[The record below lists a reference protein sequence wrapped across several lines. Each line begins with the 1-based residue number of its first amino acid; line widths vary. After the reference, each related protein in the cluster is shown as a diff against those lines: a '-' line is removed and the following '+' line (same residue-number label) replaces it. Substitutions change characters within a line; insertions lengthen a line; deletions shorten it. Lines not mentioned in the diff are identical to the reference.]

1 MRKAFTMIELI
12 FVITIIGILA
22 AVAIPR
28 LAATRD
34 DAIVSSVI
42 SKTKMMIQ
50 EIVSHSVAR
59 GKIDEAHLEESSN
72 TLSFMVGRNE
82 ATDDHQ
88 GTVKIKMGQ
97 INDCLLLKI
106 IQSGGDVNLT
116 LSYGDPQGDTRCTAL
131 QKRMDID
138 TYPIPLT
145 GARMRY

>member
-1 MRKAFTMIELI
+1 MRRAFTMIELV

-22 AVAIPR
+22 AIAIPR

-34 DAIVSSVI
+34 DAIVSATI
-42 SKTKMMIQ
+42 SKTKTMIQ

-59 GKIDEAHLEESSN
+59 GKVNTSHLERISN
-72 TLSFMVGRNE
+72 TLSFMVGRGE
-82 ATDDHQ
+82 ATDDHN
-88 GTVKIKMGQ
+88 GTIKIKMGQ

-145 GARMRY
+145 GARMHY